1 MKLKMSPNN
10 LVLAAM
16 IVAVSMTF
24 IDQTIIAL
32 AVPAI
37 QKNLGLSASGVQ
49 WVINGYVL
57 ALASAFMVAGKLSD
71 SFGHRKMVIFGSV
84 AFAAASAACGFT
96 PVGPN
101 SEAWIITFRVIQGV
115 GAAFLFSAALA
126 LVVATFP
133 LQQRGFKLAIFFAI
147 TGAMTGLGPLL
158 GGYLT
163 EWTWRA
169 VFWVNIPVAIVALIL
184 ISISRPVD
192 TVERQ
197 RIDWRGAILVAAGMA
212 LSVFGFQRS
221 STWGWTDERTI
232 ACIVA
237 GLALLVI
244 FALVELRTTNPLAN
258 LRIFKVRA
266 FFVENLVLFFASMVF
281 VSLFFFASL
290 YAQISLGNS
299 TSEAGLYIMTF
310 FIGFAPAAMRGGKIL
325 DKVGAK
331 GVVVVG
337 AAVSTVG
344 FYLWSQQLTDLSYSS
359 QFWYIII
366 AGAGMGLIIGPAST
380 DAINRA
386 QKESYGEV
394 TGIAQTVRYY
404 GSSVGLAVLGT
415 ILIDNTTAGSNYYAD
430 AQIANGRIEFADAMQ
445 KVFVAMAVIMA
456 ITFVISIIG
465 LRAGRQTDIPGAQPV
480 PTS

>member
-1 MKLKMSPNN
+1 
-10 LVLAAM
+10 
-16 IVAVSMTF
+16 
-24 IDQTIIAL
+24 
-32 AVPAI
+32 
-37 QKNLGLSASGVQ
+37 
-49 WVINGYVL
+49 
-57 ALASAFMVAGKLSD
+57 
-71 SFGHRKMVIFGSV
+71 
-84 AFAAASAACGFT
+84 
-96 PVGPN
+96 
-101 SEAWIITFRVIQGV
+101 
-115 GAAFLFSAALA
+115 
-126 LVVATFP
+126 
-133 LQQRGFKLAIFFAI
+133 
-147 TGAMTGLGPLL
+147 
-158 GGYLT
+158 
-163 EWTWRA
+163 
-169 VFWVNIPVAIVALIL
+169 
-184 ISISRPVD
+184 
-192 TVERQ
+192 
-197 RIDWRGAILVAAGMA
+197 
-212 LSVFGFQRS
+212 
-221 STWGWTDERTI
+221 
-232 ACIVA
+232 
-237 GLALLVI
+237 
-244 FALVELRTTNPLAN
+244 
-258 LRIFKVRA
+258 
-266 FFVENLVLFFASMVF
+266 
-281 VSLFFFASL
+281 
-290 YAQISLGNS
+290 
-299 TSEAGLYIMTF
+299 MTF

-430 AQIANGRIEFADAMQ
+430 AKTSAGRIEFADALQ

-465 LRAGRQTDIPGAQPV
+465 LRAGRQTDIPGTQPV